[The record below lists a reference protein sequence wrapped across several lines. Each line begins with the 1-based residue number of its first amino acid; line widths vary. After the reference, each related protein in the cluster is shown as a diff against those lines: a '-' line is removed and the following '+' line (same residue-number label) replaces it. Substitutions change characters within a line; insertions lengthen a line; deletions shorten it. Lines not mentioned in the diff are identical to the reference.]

1 MDTIFSPFRGAHLN
15 YNGYQLSETLLPGT
29 SSAQVDQLRA
39 FYRSTNAA
47 NVKND
52 IRYNILYDSTTS
64 LKLSTEEGNAWVEV
78 YVAFWKAV
86 GEILKAED
94 AERARLKVWIL
105 QLLFLLKSLG
115 LPSPCVSFPLDGLPS
130 KLIT

>member
-1 MDTIFSPFRGAHLN
+1 MDTIFNPFRAAHLN

-29 SSAQVDQLRA
+29 SSTQVDQLRV

-94 AERARLKVWIL
+94 AERAKLKVWI
-105 QLLFLLKSLG
+105 FLTAF
-115 LPSPCVSFPLDGLPS
+115 SFEIFVLAIFLCIIPLDALPAR
-130 KLIT
+130 LII

>member
-15 YNGYQLSETLLPGT
+15 YNGYQLSETLMPGT
-29 SSAQVDQLRA
+29 SSTQVDQLRA
-39 FYRSTNAA
+39 FYQSTNAA

-94 AERARLKVWIL
+94 AERAKLEVWISVAAISFENPGVAI
-105 QLLFLLKSLG
+105 LL
-115 LPSPCVSFPLDGLPS
+115 CIISFQCR
-130 KLIT
+130 TN